1 MDKTNRFY
9 EIDLLRF
16 FAALAVLM
24 YHYTFLGYT
33 TGDMAIKYASFAPV
47 SKYGFLGVNLFFIIS
62 GFVILNSARNKS
74 AKNFII
80 SRIVRL
86 YPVFWISCSLTF
98 LVLVVIGGARF
109 GHDFKVYLVNM
120 TMLYKLFG
128 VKPVDSVYWS
138 LFYEMRFYFFI
149 FMLLVFGKIEWMK
162 TLLGLWL
169 AASYLFYA
177 FAQNELKYVGYFLMY
192 NYSAYFIAGAV
203 FFLIVLEGVD
213 FYKLFLLFASY
224 LFSIFTVKEYL
235 AYLTRHF
242 QTHFSL
248 YTVAACITLFFLVFY
263 LISTNRTKAIS
274 YRKFAVLG
282 LLTYPIY
289 LLHQNIGFA
298 LFNIQHT
305 YINKYALLIIVILFI
320 FLLSSLVHF
329 KIEKVYAGRFRKM
342 LEGFFGHIEN
352 CIILIKK
359 SFSRQAPE
367 VTLKAEES
375 CNPQYCEKM
384 GRQDP

>member
-1 MDKTNRFY
+1 MDKTSRFY

-16 FAALAVLM
+16 FAALAVVM

-33 TGDMAIKYASFAPV
+33 AGDMAVKYASFAPV

-74 AKNFII
+74 AKNFLI
-80 SRIVRL
+80 SRMVRL
-86 YPVFWISCSLTF
+86 YPVFWVSCSLTF
-98 LVLVVIGGARF
+98 LVLLIIGGTRF
-109 GHDFKVYLVNM
+109 EPGLKVYLVNM
-120 TMLYKLFG
+120 TMLNKLFG

-138 LFYEMRFYFFI
+138 LFYEIRFYFFI
-149 FMLLVFGKIEWMK
+149 FMLLVFGKIKWMK

-177 FAQNELKYVGYFLMY
+177 FWQNDSKYVGYVLMY

-203 FFLIVLEGVD
+203 FFLIVSEGVD

-235 AYLTRHF
+235 AYLTARF
-242 QTHFSL
+242 KTHFSL
-248 YTVAACITLFFLVFY
+248 YTVAICITLFFMVFY

-298 LFNIQHT
+298 LFNISHT
-305 YINKYALLIIVILFI
+305 YINKYALLIIMILLV
-320 FLLSSLVHF
+320 FLLSLLVHF
-329 KIEKVYAGRFRKM
+329 KVEKVYAGRFRKM
-342 LEGFFGHIEN
+342 LERLFGYIESR
-352 CIILIKK
+352 IITIKNG
-359 SFSRQAPE
+359 APG
-367 VTLKAEES
+367 
-375 CNPQYCEKM
+375 P
-384 GRQDP
+384 GDF